1 MVDWIHKYVDTKKTC
16 VVSAE
21 TITSDDNK
29 KETNVV
35 MSLRKGVIF
44 PLDDVKGNQGTS
56 DSQMMLAVSLFSLLT
71 LILAVQR

>member
-1 MVDWIHKYVDTKKTC
+1 MVDWIHKYVDAKKTC

-29 KETNVV
+29 KETIV